1 MSTLKLRSY
10 DLTTL
15 AVVKA
20 YLKIGTQDK
29 DQDDLLILMIMA
41 ATDVIEGQL
50 VGIDEMN
57 GGYCNR
63 RFAST
68 TYTSAKY
75 NGHNFRDLFM
85 RQYPITSITTIVI
98 DDTTVFPSGSSTL
111 AELGFY
117 IDTEA
122 AGNIINTSLW
132 PSGDP
137 QNVVITYVAGFITAI
152 PSDLQLTAIALVALR
167 WLSKGT
173 EPYKSEK
180 IGNYSYTL
188 KDMDEK
194 NPLGTGLIKDI
205 LGDSYRKPQL

>member
-1 MSTLKLRSY
+1 MSTLKLRPY

-15 AVVKA
+15 EVVKG
-20 YLKIGTQDK
+20 YLGITAT

-41 ATDVIEGQL
+41 ATDFVEGQL
-50 VGIDEMN
+50 VGVDEMN

-63 RFAST
+63 RFKST
-68 TYTSAKY
+68 TYASAKY
-75 NGHNFRDLFM
+75 NGHGFRDLFM

-98 DDTTVFPSGSSTL
+98 DDTTEFPSGSSTL

-122 AGNIINTSLW
+122 YGNIINTGIW

-137 QNVVITYVAGFITAI
+137 QNIAITYVAGYSSI
-152 PSDLQLTAIALVALR
+152 PSDLQLATIALVSLR
-167 WLSKGT
+167 WNSKGT

-188 KDMDEK
+188 KDIIEN
-194 NPLGTGLIKDI
+194 NPFGDGMIKDM
-205 LGDSYRKPQL
+205 LDGHRKPVL